1 MSRFCR
7 ITVPCRLAAMLCWG
21 VAIVAASTAWAADAS
36 APISAAALADWEAH
50 GRAEGLARPDTP
62 CQDFLLAMGQKPDY
76 VEYLGCERG
85 DDLQMKPLTANYRVS
100 GAAAVRMEG
109 HLHEVFGMP
118 LLEFACCGWGS
129 RPYSTRY
136 PSDGTTVMVGM
147 GTETPSYPREQW
159 QKIPY
164 FSITVAVFRELP

>member
-1 MSRFCR
+1 MSRLR
-7 ITVPCRLAAMLCWG
+7 SAVVPIRFAAMLCWG
-21 VAIVAASTAWAADAS
+21 LAVVAGSTARAEDAS
-36 APISAAALADWEAH
+36 ASISAAALADWEAH

-85 DDLQMKPLTANYRVS
+85 DGMQMKPLTASYRVS
-100 GAAAVRMEG
+100 GAAAVRMED
-109 HLHEVFGMP
+109 HLRQVFGMP
-118 LLEFACCGWGS
+118 PLEFVCCGWGS

-136 PSDGTTVMVGM
+136 PSDGPTVSVGM
-147 GTETPSYPREQW
+147 GVETPSYPREQW

-164 FSITVAVFRELP
+164 FDITVAVYRELP